1 MFSNNGLTIVNHG
14 GLKTACENMY
24 LEEPFFEEETFIH
37 DWLYQE
43 TNLLVTVFEI
53 AKMFTFLMLYFRFL

>member
-1 MFSNNGLTIVNHG
+1 
-14 GLKTACENMY
+14 MY

-53 AKMFTFLMLYFRFL
+53 AKMFTFLMLYFRFP